1 MVLRMVSLVK
11 RNGSDNWHY
20 RRTIPADVQRILAKL
35 PNHPRPK
42 GWYKTHILISTRT
55 ADRTA
60 AKAKAADIAADVE
73 RQLKALR
80 EGPKALTAK
89 QVSAL
94 SGIAY
99 RAFAEGLEDNL
110 VIAKL
115 DRLSRNQ
122 SFLMAL
128 IDSGVDVLFC
138 DLPQIPAGAVGRFM
152 LQQMSAVAE
161 LEAGLIS
168 ERTKA
173 ALAAKVARD
182 GQRDRKA
189 KHHLV
194 AGVGQKAATEAVR
207 ARAAQRASDLAPI
220 IAEIRKAG
228 ADSLRE
234 IAKALTERG
243 IPQPSGGAGAW
254 SAVQVSRTMARL

>member
-1 MVLRMVSLVK
+1 MNAKRGMKVVAYYRVSTDRQGRSGL
-11 RNGSDNWHY
+11 GLD
-20 RRTIPADVQRILAKL
+20 AQ
-35 PNHPRPK
+35 
-42 GWYKTHILISTRT
+42 RT
-55 ADRTA
+55 AVQSFIEASGGWPPVAEFTETESGRKVDRKQLA
-60 AKAKAADIAADVE
+60 AALAACRVH
-73 RQLKALR
+73 
-80 EGPKALTAK
+80 
-89 QVSAL
+89 
-94 SGIAY
+94 
-99 RAFAEGLEDNL
+99 RAVL

-122 SFLMAL
+122 SFLMEL

-182 GQRDRKA
+182 GQWDRKA
-189 KHHLV
+189 KHHLI
-194 AGVGQKAATEAVR
+194 AGAGQKAATEAVR
-207 ARAAQRASDLAPI
+207 AKAAQKADDLAPI

-228 ADSLRE
+228 AGSLRE
-234 IAKALTERG
+234 IARALTARG
-243 IPQPSGGAGAW
+243 IPQPSGSMGAW
-254 SAVQVSRTMARL
+254 SAVQVSRTMARM